1 MTQKELLYIEDT
13 LGHLKTMEQLLL
25 NAKSNLE
32 DANLKQFVG
41 KQLTKTRQQYNEIF
55 KLLGWHM
62 QDQFLMTQL
71 LDESKSICNLL
82 NNGTLEADDS
92 VLQSCFKKVLT
103 NYLSLQHEIYKSMQE
118 MGWYPM
124 ENVKQQAI
132 DKVKKKFEEKKE
144 K

>member
-1 MTQKELLYIEDT
+1 
-13 LGHLKTMEQLLL
+13 
-25 NAKSNLE
+25 
-32 DANLKQFVG
+32 
-41 KQLTKTRQQYNEIF
+41 
-55 KLLGWHM
+55 M